1 MNITLITNS
10 HGSEQPSMIGYGRLL
25 HDQMSL
31 ADFKCNDLQVTGFF
45 DGKSKYL
52 RNIDRFFLSPIAF
65 VGHSSEICH
74 VIDPS
79 NAFYL
84 PFTRSKK
91 KSITIHDAIPYL
103 AEAGELDGF
112 KPSRMGSKLMSF
124 LESQFKKCDG
134 IVTVSENTKNDICRL
149 FNINEEN
156 IKVIRNSIT
165 QNLSAG
171 SIDQLDEFRKNY
183 DLLIDK
189 PLIMHIG
196 KNFYKNRSGVIDVM
210 DHLHRRGFD
219 SHLVMVSPADESLIS
234 QIQTCGISSRV
245 TFLSNLSEVE
255 LSYLYQIS
263 DVLLFPSIYEGFG
276 LPVLEAQKLG
286 TPVICS
292 GEGSLK
298 EVAGEGAII
307 EKYYDVEGLADSV
320 IACITQDALAQD
332 LINKG
337 FQNIKRFSLDIWRD
351 SYTSF
356 FKDLTK

>member
-1 MNITLITNS
+1 MNMTIITNS
-10 HGSEQPSMIGYGRLL
+10 HGSKQPSMIGYGRLL

-31 ADFKCNDLQVTGFF
+31 AGFKCGDLQVTGFF

-52 RNIDRFFLSPIAF
+52 RNIDRFVLSPIAF
-65 VGHSSEICH
+65 FGHSCDICH

-84 PFTRSKK
+84 PFTRSKR

-112 KPSRMGSKLMSF
+112 KPSRLGSKLMVF

-134 IVTVSENTKNDICRL
+134 IITVSENTKNDICRL
-149 FNINEEN
+149 FDLNEES
-156 IKVIRNSIT
+156 IKVIRNSIA
-165 QNLSAG
+165 QNLSIG
-171 SIDQLDEFRKNY
+171 SIEQLNEFRKNY
-183 DLLIDK
+183 GLLIDK

-210 DHLHRRGFD
+210 DRLYKDGFD
-219 SHLVMVSPADESLIS
+219 SHLVMVSPPDESLIS
-234 QIQTCGISSRV
+234 QITTYGISSRV
-245 TFLSNLSEVE
+245 TFLNNLSEVE

-286 TPVICS
+286 TPVVCS

-307 EKYYDVEGLADSV
+307 KKYYDVEGLADSV
-320 IACITQDALAQD
+320 RACITQDALAQD

-337 FQNIKRFSLDIWRD
+337 YQNIKRFSLDIWRD
-351 SYTSF
+351 SYASF
-356 FKDLTK
+356 FNSLM